1 MTVETDVTRDSG
13 AQHRRFL
20 EIDGAFKRGDL
31 EGLRAALEHPAAF
44 PNDPLPLDVFGPA
57 GTVLEYAIY
66 HSPVSFIRALLE
78 AGANPCPEAHEHAG
92 FPPLIAALSC
102 TRTQPGSPARA
113 DVSEILELLVK
124 FGADPSQRGL
134 NDWTA
139 LHMAVA
145 ERSLDAVRILL
156 DAGADPSLR
165 TRIDDCDTPRE
176 MADAVGLQEIANMI
190 RAAEEKRAGST

>member
-1 MTVETDVTRDSG
+1 MIEKN
-13 AQHRRFL
+13 RRSRRASALRFQA
-20 EIDGAFKRGDL
+20 IDEAFRRGDL
-31 EGLRAALEHPAAF
+31 AALRAALGDPAGF

-66 HSPVSFIRALLE
+66 HSPVPFIRALLE

-92 FPPLIAALSC
+92 FPPLLAALSC

-113 DVSEILELLVK
+113 DVTEILELLVK
-124 FGADPSQRGL
+124 SGADPNQRGL

-145 ERSLDAVRILL
+145 ERSLEAARILL
-156 DAGADPSLR
+156 DAGADPSVR

-176 MADAVGLQEIANMI
+176 MAEAAGLHEIANMI